1 MKTLITAT
9 LMSAT
14 ALTALPAQAG
24 TVEDFLGAP
33 IATAK
38 DAAAIDARCDMV
50 MTELERQLGALE
62 NGKGT
67 ANVAN
72 TLKPYDEMI
81 ALLYAAGGEFVVYR
95 EVMLDAERR
104 EAAGN
109 CESKIDNFDSTIKLS
124 RPLYDRLKLV
134 DVSDEDAQTRY
145 YMADILAEFDRNGV
159 SLDDEGRAKVA
170 QIQEEIAKAGTDFDR
185 NIAEST
191 GSIKAL
197 PAELAGL
204 PQDFID
210 AHPVGPDGLVTLT
223 TAGPDVTPVLAYAEN
238 ENLRERLMRVYYS
251 RAYPEN
257 QEALSRLINTRD
269 ELAKVLGRENY
280 AALALEP
287 RMIDTP
293 AKAAEQIEQVAAAS
307 LPAAQADI
315 ALKKEVLAELKPDED
330 LDIFNTSY
338 VATQVLKDRYDLDP
352 QEVRQYFTYDNVR
365 DGVFQLV
372 EDLFQVDIVPWETDV
387 WHEDVE
393 TFEIRDRGQVKP
405 AGTVLGHFY
414 LDSHPRDGKYSHANH
429 VTMRDGMGDNPAMSA
444 LVMNLPKGGYDTGL
458 MEHADVETFLHE
470 FGHLIHNIL
479 GGGQRWYGQ
488 AGVATERD
496 FVEAPSQML
505 ENWVYDYDTLAR
517 FAKNEAGETIPR
529 ELVEKMN
536 AARYFG
542 RGQYERRQA
551 GYSNAS
557 LNFYMGAAPE
567 DLSKAY
573 RTWVNEYS
581 MLPFPEGTHSEG
593 RFGHLNGYS
602 AGYYTYGWSRVIAAD
617 LFTRFKQA
625 GLRDP
630 QTAMDYRLKVL
641 GAGGTRPAAE
651 LVEDFLG
658 RPISFEAFAEEVA
671 QGTKKD

>member
-14 ALTALPAQAG
+14 ALAAIPAQAG
-24 TVEDFLGAP
+24 TVEDFLGEP

-38 DAAAIDARCDMV
+38 DAATINARCEMV
-50 MTELERQLGALE
+50 MTELERRLGALE
-62 NGKGT
+62 KEKGT
-67 ANVAN
+67 ATVAN
-72 TLKPYDEMI
+72 TLKPYDELI
-81 ALLYAAGGEFVVYR
+81 GLLYAAGGEFVVYR

-109 CESKIDNFDSTIKLS
+109 CESRIDNFDSTISLS
-124 RPLYDRLKLV
+124 RPLYDRLKGV
-134 DVSDEDAQTRY
+134 DVSGEDEKTQY
-145 YMADILAEFDRNGV
+145 YLSQILEAFDRNGV
-159 SLDDEGRAKVA
+159 SQDAEGRAKIA
-170 QIQEEIAKAGTDFDR
+170 ALQEEITKAGTDFDR

-197 PAELAGL
+197 PEELAGL

-223 TAGPDVTPVLAYAEN
+223 TASPDVTPVLAYAES
-238 ENLRERLMRVYYS
+238 ERLRERLMRVYYS

-257 QEALSRLINTRD
+257 QEALRRLINKRD
-269 ELAKVLGRENY
+269 ELAKALGRENY

-293 AKAAEQIEQVAAAS
+293 AKAEAQIEQVAAAA
-307 LPAAQADI
+307 LPAAEADI
-315 ALKKEVLAELKPDED
+315 ALKKEVLAELKPGVE

-338 VATQVLKDRYDLDP
+338 VATQVMKDRFDLDP

-365 DGVFQLV
+365 DGVFRLV
-372 EDLFQVDIVPWETDV
+372 EDLFQVEIVPWDTDV

-393 TFEIRDRGQVKP
+393 TFEIRDRGQVRE
-405 AGTVLGHFY
+405 AGTVLGRFY

-429 VTMRDGMGDNPAMSA
+429 VTMRDGVGDAPAVSA
-444 LVMNLPKGGYDTGL
+444 LVMNMPKGGYDTGL
-458 MEHADVETFLHE
+458 MEHGDVETFLHE

-479 GGGQRWYGQ
+479 GGNQRWYGQ

-517 FAKNEAGETIPR
+517 FAKNEAGETIPH
-529 ELVEKMN
+529 ELVEKMQ

-557 LNFYMGAAPE
+557 LNYYRGPAPE
-567 DLSKAY
+567 DLSEAY

-617 LFTRFKQA
+617 LFTRFKTA

-630 QTAMDYRLKVL
+630 QTAMDYRVKVL

-658 RPISFEAFAEEVA
+658 RPVSFEAFSEEVA